1 MIPFSSG
8 LSQFQE
14 LRQELRAN
22 PRLYQSMELLYMPL
36 LELQK
41 QLESELEENPFLE
54 LTESD
59 GGEESDQAEDIAD
72 REVEVLSEKEDE
84 EGSLDVLSWEHLDL
98 GDEQNKSFPNA
109 EEDRDFWER
118 PTVESVD
125 LRGHLTGQ
133 LRLIL
138 GTERDVRV
146 GEEIIGN
153 LSDEGMLTCELQE
166 ILSDLNSW
174 LLEMRSLAEQGS
186 RDPEENTIEMDSMSE
201 INTLFA
207 PYSMIEVR
215 ESLNIIQSLDPPGV
229 GARDIKESI
238 LIQLERRGQAG
249 GLSYGVVSSHF
260 DELLNHRWEDVAKDK
275 GIHVRKVQEIADEI
289 ATLDPKPGLKYS
301 IDPDIYIVPDL
312 IVEEVDGE
320 WLVFSNDTH
329 LPRLQIAQS
338 YKKLL
343 KESRQLDR
351 ENKDFVAR
359 KIKSAH
365 WMIQAIEQRRQTM
378 IKVMRFLVEK
388 QSEFF
393 INGIEYLKPLTL
405 REVADYIQVHEST
418 VSRVVNQKYVQTPR
432 GVFSLKYFFSSGIRI
447 TGGELIS
454 AKGVQSKIRKL
465 IERENL
471 AAPLSDQSIK
481 RNLETDGIH
490 IARRTVAKYRNQL
503 GIPSARVRKRIQ

>member
-1 MIPFSSG
+1 MSPFSSG

-59 GGEESDQAEDIAD
+59 GGEELDRTEDLAD
-72 REVEVLSEKEDE
+72 GEVEVLSEKEDE
-84 EGSLDVLSWEHLDL
+84 EGSLDDLSWEHLDL
-98 GDEQNKSFPNA
+98 GDEQNKSFPNV
-109 EEDRDFWER
+109 EEDREFWER

-138 GTERDVRV
+138 VKERDVRA

-174 LLEMRSLAEQGS
+174 LLEMRSLAEEAS
-186 RDPEENTIEMDSMSE
+186 RDSEENTIGMDSMCE
-201 INTLFA
+201 IDTLFA
-207 PYSMIEVR
+207 PYSIMEVR
-215 ESLNIIQSLDPPGV
+215 ESLSIIQSLDPPGV

-238 LIQLERRGQAG
+238 LIQLEHRGQAG

-260 DELLNHRWEDVAKDK
+260 DELLNHRWEDVAKAK

-338 YKKLL
+338 YKGLL
-343 KESRQLDR
+343 KESKQLDR

-447 TGGELIS
+447 AGGESIS

-465 IERENL
+465 IDGENPG
-471 AAPLSDQSIK
+471 APLSDQSIK
-481 RNLETDGIH
+481 RDLGTDGVH